1 MRWSIKS
8 KPQQTFITNKTM
20 QKKLTW
26 GMKDKVKVTIQ
37 IYPYKEKIRSM
48 TNISKSET
56 HSRDQSINDIEGVE
70 LKSSGTD
77 RVVSEIIIQNLTNSE

>member
-1 MRWSIKS
+1 
-8 KPQQTFITNKTM
+8 M